1 MQLTNLTLTAG
12 IVLDFSVIIQVDY
25 LVVAGGGAG
34 ANHSG
39 AGGGGL
45 VYSSE
50 SLSRLAGQ
58 SYAITVGAVGGN
70 SDVFGATAYA
80 GAGSAGGV
88 GGAGGSGSGGG
99 RDGAGPF
106 AGGVST
112 QISYVGLNGVGLGNS
127 GGIGIGGA
135 GGGGG
140 GAGVAGANGTGNTG
154 GAGGDGYQ
162 SSITGTA
169 VYYAGG
175 GGGGGASVTGAAGLG
190 TGVGSYGGGSQGQ
203 GLQTATQGVV
213 ILRYADTSPA
223 ATTTGSPTITV
234 AGGYRVY
241 TFTGDGTITF
251 N

>member
-1 MQLTNLTLTAG
+1 MLLANLTLTAG
-12 IVLDFSVIIQVDY
+12 MTFANPFLVDY
-25 LVVAGGGAG
+25 LIVAGGGAG
-34 ANHSG
+34 GSGSG

-45 VYSSE
+45 VYSS
-50 SLSRLAGQ
+50 SPLSRELGQ
-58 SYAITVGAVGGN
+58 SYTITVGAAGSN
-70 SDVFGATAYA
+70 SAAFGVTAYA
-80 GAGSAGGV
+80 GGASSGQFGN
-88 GGAGGSGSGGG
+88 AGGSGSGGG
-99 RDGAGPF
+99 RDGAGTN
-106 AGGVST
+106 AGGLST
-112 QISYVGLNGVGLGNS
+112 QISYASLNGIGLGNS
-127 GGIGIGGA
+127 GGSGTVPTA
-135 GGGGG
+135 SGGGG
-140 GAGVAGANGTGNTG
+140 GAGAAGANGSGSNGGN
-154 GAGGDGYQ
+154 GGDGYQ